1 MLWLSNSSFPLSISS
16 EYLWKEEKLPT
27 YLYIYKKKEV
37 NFTSLKTWHILILTV
52 WHHAQTMNLKRYL
65 NWGLLQMTKIW
76 CCLSWFLAQYH
87 HVGVNKAERINYNF
101 TYNKR
106 TEHPNPD
113 LRYSSNLYSF
123 CPFSNIY
130 NKNVLIQQTYW
141 MICLTTSSAVLHD
154 KLIVTQL
161 SLNAKGP
168 FTLILTI
175 VYYIQDDSV
184 FNLYLSSCI
193 KEENSANWFPSS
205 GAGVARHL
213 LIWGPIYTAIL
224 NQ

>member
-1 MLWLSNSSFPLSISS
+1 MLGLIRRNASITT
-16 EYLWKEEKLPT
+16 LPIT
-27 YLYIYKKKEV
+27 NAENIQ
-37 NFTSLKTWHILILTV
+37 ILTYGILLIYIPFA
-52 WHHAQTMNLKRYL
+52 HFQTFT
-65 NWGLLQMTKIW
+65 TKI
-76 CCLSWFLAQYH
+76 CTYK
-87 HVGVNKAERINYNF
+87 NK
-101 TYNKR
+101 
-106 TEHPNPD
+106 
-113 LRYSSNLYSF
+113 
-123 CPFSNIY
+123 
-130 NKNVLIQQTYW
+130 LIQQTYW
-141 MICLTTSSAVLHD
+141 MICLTTSSADLHD
-154 KLIVTQL
+154 KLTVTQL

-205 GAGVARHL
+205 GARAARHL